1 MSLELGARA
10 DQEGEGVVIR
20 GEVVVVGV
28 ENVGVKM
35 EAFGGCGAFGI
46 GPDHGVESEEG
57 WVVVVVEELVG
68 IVKIGCVV
76 KGNGSNKLA
85 MEVRVV
91 KNALNNQ
98 LSMDLLHLFQC
109 CA

>member
-46 GPDHGVESEEG
+46 GPD
-57 WVVVVVEELVG
+57 
-68 IVKIGCVV
+68 
-76 KGNGSNKLA
+76 
-85 MEVRVV
+85 
-91 KNALNNQ
+91 
-98 LSMDLLHLFQC
+98 LSLKDLMV
-109 CA
+109 

>member
-1 MSLELGARA
+1 MLYDCTMNTQASHVSLELGARA

-57 WVVVVVEELVG
+57 WVVLN
-68 IVKIGCVV
+68 GCFAC
-76 KGNGSNKLA
+76 L
-85 MEVRVV
+85 
-91 KNALNNQ
+91 
-98 LSMDLLHLFQC
+98 
-109 CA
+109 